1 VRADSGI
8 ESLEQLAGK
17 KVNFSDI
24 GSGTQLSTRDIFQRL
39 KIPAEEVNMGQA
51 DAFVKLK
58 SGEIAA
64 TVLIAGKP
72 AGAMA
77 KLKAS
82 EGFRFLPIPFAKALQ
97 EEYLPATLSKNDYPG
112 MVSSEEG
119 VETVAVSAVLIAFN
133 WPKWSDRYRRI
144 EKFVQHFFPRI
155 AEFQQPPRHPKWR
168 ETNLAATLPGWT
180 RFAPAEEWLQRYRQ
194 QQQQQQPVAANRDKF
209 KEFLAAR
216 GAGGTKPDERERLFQ
231 EFLKWSQARERR

>member
-1 VRADSGI
+1 
-8 ESLEQLAGK
+8 
-17 KVNFSDI
+17 
-24 GSGTQLSTRDIFQRL
+24 
-39 KIPAEEVNMGQA
+39 
-51 DAFVKLK
+51 
-58 SGEIAA
+58 
-64 TVLIAGKP
+64 
-72 AGAMA
+72 
-77 KLKAS
+77 
-82 EGFRFLPIPFAKALQ
+82 
-97 EEYLPATLSKNDYPG
+97 
-112 MVSSEEG
+112 MVSSDEG

-144 EKFVQHFFPRI
+144 EKFVQQFFPRI

-180 RFAPAEEWLQRYRQ
+180 RFPAAEEWLQRHKQ

-216 GAGGTKPDERERLFQ
+216 GAGGTKRERLFQ